1 LPDPVAAGVPGP
13 VAATAPASVP
23 AQGAAPS
30 AGGDAGI
37 DPAAVPAEYRRMV
50 KKALRAGRD
59 GQASPA
65 LTAALGAFWDAVRAG
80 ADEDTL
86 DELADGLEDEL

>member
-1 LPDPVAAGVPGP
+1 
-13 VAATAPASVP
+13 
-23 AQGAAPS
+23 
-30 AGGDAGI
+30 
-37 DPAAVPAEYRRMV
+37 YRRMV

-59 GQASPA
+59 GQAPPA

-86 DELADGLEDEL
+86 DELADVLEDEL